1 MTTTTKTK
9 TTQEVANRLVELMRT
24 GQVAQAQEEL
34 FSDDI
39 VSTEPEHAP
48 VKSAKGKKAV
58 LAKGAQFAAMVEAR
72 HGGFFSDPIVGGRY
86 FSCAMG
92 LDATFKGQGRMNL
105 EEICVFEVKDGK
117 IVSEQFFF

>member
-1 MTTTTKTK
+1 MTTAQKTM

-24 GQVAQAQEEL
+24 GHVQQAQEEL

-39 VSTEPEHAP
+39 ISTEPAHGTI
-48 VKSAKGKKAV
+48 KSAKGKAAV
-58 LAKGAQFAAMVEAR
+58 LKKGAEFAAMIETR
-72 HGGFFSDPIVGGRY
+72 HGGSFSDPIVGGCY
-86 FSCAMG
+86 FSCAMS
-92 LDATFKGQGRMNL
+92 LDATFKGQGRMNM